1 MCCSNLSADFK
12 VKFYSFSRIKRQ
24 HNEIHNT
31 RTATKVL
38 HKITASR
45 TIIAHFTVMDNLIY
59 IIMQEGWYQNKVTL
73 NPAFTITVS
82 FNDLFNLLLTAF

>member
-59 IIMQEGWYQNKVTL
+59 IIIAGRL
-73 NPAFTITVS
+73 VS
-82 FNDLFNLLLTAF
+82 KQGHPQPRFHHNCII